1 MPMVII
7 RRDPR
12 VRRRKILRATLFFL
26 AFAAICF
33 TVFLGLSF
41 PKVFYRVIDQENV
54 AVTGYRGK
62 LSSVTIRSSFA
73 GVPVTFIDAQAFKND
88 VYLKSVKIAPTVQW
102 IDDEAFKGCVNLA
115 TVELAE
121 GLLDIYPSAFADC
134 VSLSAVV
141 FPATLNSIHDDAFSG
156 CAGLASVT
164 FAEGLE
170 EIGERAFLGCSA
182 LSSLSF
188 PASLEGIYQNAFEG
202 CSELSSLSFSSA
214 AEASFRILDQT
225 FKNCTGLVSVT
236 IPNSCMQ
243 IGEGVFSGCS
253 ALVSLSLPFAGNAV
267 WISTPDG
274 LFGYIF
280 GTDEYAGS
288 VPAVQTTQYLGDVTN
303 YLPASL
309 RHVRLTGA
317 SMLVWGAFSGCDRLE
332 TVTLNDTLYWI
343 HPNAFL
349 GCTNLTI
356 RSQAASLPIG
366 WEALWN
372 PSGCPVVFGV
382 VD

>member
-7 RRDPR
+7 RRNPR
-12 VRRRKILRATLFFL
+12 VRRRKVLRATFFFLFF
-26 AFAAICF
+26 AAVCF
-33 TVFLGLSF
+33 LVFLGLSF

-62 LSSVTIRSSFA
+62 MSSITIRSTFA

-88 VYLKSVKIAPTVQW
+88 VYLKSVKIGSTIQW
-102 IDDEAFKGCVNLA
+102 IDDEAFKGCVNLK

-134 VSLSAVV
+134 VSLSAIA
-141 FPATLNSIHDDAFSG
+141 FPSTLASIHDDAFTG
-156 CAGLASVT
+156 CTGLVSVT
-164 FAEGLE
+164 FSEGLE
-170 EIGERAFLGCSA
+170 EIGERAFFGCSSI
-182 LSSLSF
+182 SSLAF

-202 CSELSSLSFSSA
+202 CTGLSALSFS
-214 AEASFRILDQT
+214 ASEDASYRILDEA
-225 FKNCTGLVSVT
+225 FKGCTGLVSAT

-253 ALVSLSLPFAGNAV
+253 SLVTLSLPFAGNAV

-274 LFGYIF
+274 LFGYVF
-280 GTDEYAGS
+280 GTEEYAGS
-288 VPAVQTTQYLGDVTN
+288 VPAVQTTQYLGEVTN
-303 YLPASL
+303 YLPATL

-317 SMLVWGAFSGCDRLE
+317 SMLVWGCFSGCDRLE

-356 RSQAASLPIG
+356 RSHAASLPPG
-366 WEALWN
+366 WEATWN